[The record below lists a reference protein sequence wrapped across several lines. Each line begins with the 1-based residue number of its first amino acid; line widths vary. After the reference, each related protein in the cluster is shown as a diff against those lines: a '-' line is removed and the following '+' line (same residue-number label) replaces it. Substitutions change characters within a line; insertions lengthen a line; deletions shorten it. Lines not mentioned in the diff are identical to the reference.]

1 MSKTFERTIE
11 IDATP
16 ERVWRVLTDFPA
28 HAEWNPFIRQI
39 AGDLEVGA
47 RLHVYIVPKGGRGM
61 KFRPTVTA
69 ATPQRELAWLGS
81 LGVRGIFD
89 GAHSFV
95 LRDLGDGR
103 TSVTQ
108 AETFRGILVPL
119 FNSGLERTAAGFE
132 EMNRALKERCETKLV
147 TTSDQI

>member
-1 MSKTFERTIE
+1 MAKTIERVIE

-16 ERVWRVLTDFPA
+16 ERVWSVLTDLPA
-28 HAEWNPFIRQI
+28 HAQWNPFIRHI
-39 AGDLEVGA
+39 SGDLAVGA
-47 RLHVYIVPKGGRGM
+47 RLQVHIVPKGARGM
-61 KFRPTVTA
+61 KFKPTVTA

-95 LRDLGDGR
+95 LQDLSGGR

-108 AETFRGILVPL
+108 AETFRGVLVPL
-119 FNSGLERTAAGFE
+119 FGRGLEGTAAGFD
-132 EMNRALKERCETKLV
+132 EMNRALKERCETTAV
-147 TTSDQI
+147 

>member
-1 MSKTFERTIE
+1 MAKRLARTIE

-16 ERVWRVLTDFPA
+16 DHVWTVLTDFPA
-28 HAEWNPFIRQI
+28 YQEWNPFIRQI
-39 AGDLEVGA
+39 EGNLAVGA
-47 RLHVYIVPKGGRGM
+47 RLYVDIVPPGGRGM

-81 LGVRGIFD
+81 LGMRGIFD

-95 LRDLGDGR
+95 LQDLGGGR

-119 FNSGLERTAAGFE
+119 FSRGLERTAAGFE
-132 EMNRALKERCETKLV
+132 EMNRALKERCETKLAP
-147 TTSDQI
+147 TADQI